1 MKIEQNN
8 AQNEGLKQKIN
19 KLQTDNVN
27 LNQEVSQ
34 AQESLRLSA
43 NQQAKLN
50 RELNEYKTQMA
61 ANNQ

>member
-8 AQNEGLKQKIN
+8 AENDNLKQKIN

-27 LNQEVSQ
+27 LNQQVSS

-50 RELNEYKTQMA
+50 RQI
-61 ANNQ
+61 